1 MYVLGAPAPSRLNVG
16 LGEADIALS
25 PSGERIVKLAPSGA
39 SDAWRGEIPLST
51 PANQQAGKPPYLS
64 PEGER
69 ATSHNVR
76 FRPLPERRLVEGAQF
91 PAVELGALVAHRF
104 ACADADLEVRGDR
117 FLVET
122 VRLPGQLEFA
132 VEWLV
137 ADAEQGAIGDAE
149 TIALRGDRRRLHVDA
164 DRARLQIGR
173 AP

>member
-76 FRPLPERRLVEGAQF
+76 FRSGAAFDPPLWRSHGEVAARSTDGGAYGAPSLPLHHSASRAIPRQEARRVGK
-91 PAVELGALVAHRF
+91 
-104 ACADADLEVRGDR
+104 ACVNTWKSR
-117 FLVET
+117 
-122 VRLPGQLEFA
+122 
-132 VEWLV
+132 
-137 ADAEQGAIGDAE
+137 
-149 TIALRGDRRRLHVDA
+149 
-164 DRARLQIGR
+164 
-173 AP
+173 

>member
-1 MYVLGAPAPSRLNVG
+1 M
-16 LGEADIALS
+16 
-25 PSGERIVKLAPSGA
+25 
-39 SDAWRGEIPLST
+39 

-76 FRPLPERRLVEGAQF
+76 FRSLPERRLVEGAQF

-104 ACADADLEVRGDR
+104 TCADADLEVRGDR

-137 ADAEQGAIGDAE
+137 ADAEQGAIGDAD
-149 TIALRGDRRRLHVDA
+149 AVDLRGARRDRKSTRLNSSH
-164 DRARLQIGR
+164 
-173 AP
+173 